1 MTVHPTSWP
10 DIARRMRPSGRIEQ
24 LFVTVGF
31 VSRPLT
37 VGEVVTMRRSLGMA
51 PNLPAAQVRQLLD
64 EVERLLRLESDVEAI
79 VVRTRAPFGDV
90 RGNLNDLAKLVG
102 RE

>member
-1 MTVHPTSWP
+1 M
-10 DIARRMRPSGRIEQ
+10 
-24 LFVTVGF
+24 VGF

-64 EVERLLRLESDVEAI
+64 EVERLLRLEADV
-79 VVRTRAPFGDV
+79 
-90 RGNLNDLAKLVG
+90 
-102 RE
+102 